1 MKKILVA
8 KPENVCETKNCSRL
22 EEIIL
27 KILITGILA
36 DFQET
41 PKITTNEKFPTLSFK
56 LWKHLF
62 SQQSPLKTLVSSHVF
77 SGRKRHMEGKSVC
90 GDVTRFFQNEQ
101 RKRVHS
107 RDTTMISGSTAD
119 VYKVP
124 FGALDPL
131 LLSLLA
137 ISLSYSTFNA

>member
-8 KPENVCETKNCSRL
+8 KPENIRETKNSSRL

-27 KILITGILA
+27 KILITGILV

-90 GDVTRFFQNEQ
+90 GDVTRFFS
-101 RKRVHS
+101 KRAKEAS
-107 RDTTMISGSTAD
+107 
-119 VYKVP
+119 
-124 FGALDPL
+124 ALPGYNDDL
-131 LLSLLA
+131 R
-137 ISLSYSTFNA
+137 IDGWRI